1 MELKVNE
8 VAIPEPITFNYE
20 ELKNEITQ
28 KVSFYETLV
37 YSDEQIKEAKTD
49 RANLNKLK
57 QALNDERIRREREY
71 MQPFDVFKQQI
82 NEIIRIIDKPVMVI
96 DKQVKEFEEKRKQEK
111 KEEIIQYF
119 KWQPVIDGF
128 ETLKID
134 QIFDLKWLNASV
146 SMKSI
151 QEDIKARLNQI
162 KNDVDTLRNLPE
174 FGFEAV
180 EVYKTTL
187 DINRALNEGK
197 RLAEIA
203 KKKAEA
209 EQAKAIEEMPKEQQ
223 KPFEECMNPPVEE
236 EEPEEVKKEAIT
248 FRALLSFE
256 DAWELNKFMRSRNIE
271 FEIVD

>member
-8 VAIPEPITFNYE
+8 VTIPEPITFNYE

-96 DKQVKEFEEKRKQEK
+96 DNQIKEFTEKKKQEK

-128 ETLKID
+128 ETLKIE

-151 QEDIKARLNQI
+151 QEDIKSRLNQI

-209 EQAKAIEEMPKEQQ
+209 EQAKAIEEMPKEQ

-236 EEPEEVKKEAIT
+236 KKPEEVKKEAIT

-256 DAWELNKFMRSRNIE
+256 DAEELNRFMRSRNIE